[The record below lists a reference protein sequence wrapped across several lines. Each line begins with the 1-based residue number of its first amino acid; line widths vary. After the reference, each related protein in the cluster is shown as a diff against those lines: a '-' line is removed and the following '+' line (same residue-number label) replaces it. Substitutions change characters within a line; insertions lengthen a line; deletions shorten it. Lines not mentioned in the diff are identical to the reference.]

1 MTELFDIYD
10 EVGRRLGKM
19 PRDQVHRSGAWHR
32 AVNVF
37 LFNSEGYLLI
47 QQRSLAKDVCPLK
60 WDLSVAEHLQSGES
74 YLDAAHRGIQ
84 EELSLR
90 CDKLSPLG
98 SPTTH
103 QLVVPEQN
111 LKNCEFTQCYRGEV
125 NGEVNLDPVEVADWR
140 YVDIT
145 DLCEQLRSTPS
156 RFTPWFVELSRHV
169 GICQ

>member
-10 EVGRRLGKM
+10 EIGRWLGKM

-37 LFNSEGYLLI
+37 LFNSEGDLLI
-47 QQRSLAKDVCPLK
+47 QQRALAKDVCPLK
-60 WDLSVAEHLQSGES
+60 WDLSVAEHLQPGES
-74 YLDAAHRGIQ
+74 YLDAAHRGIK

-90 CDKLSPLG
+90 CGELSPLG

-103 QLVVPEQN
+103 QLVLPEQN

-140 YVDIT
+140 YVGIT

-156 RFTPWFVELSRHV
+156 HFTPWFVELSRHV
-169 GICQ
+169 GIYQ

>member
-10 EVGRRLGKM
+10 EVGGRLGKM
-19 PRDQVHRSGAWHR
+19 PRDQVHRSGVWHR

-37 LFNSEGYLLI
+37 LFNSEGDLLI
-47 QQRSLAKDVCPLK
+47 QQRAPAKDVCPLK

-74 YLDAAHRGIQ
+74 YLEAAHRGIQ

-90 CDKLSPLG
+90 CDELSLLG

-103 QLVVPEQN
+103 QLVLPEQN

-140 YVDIT
+140 YVGIT

-156 RFTPWFVELSRHV
+156 LFTPWFVELARHV
-169 GICQ
+169 GIDQ

>member
-10 EVGRRLGKM
+10 EVGGRLGKM
-19 PRDQVHRSGAWHR
+19 PRDQVHRSGVWHR

-37 LFNSEGYLLI
+37 LFNPDGDLLI
-47 QQRSLAKDVCPLK
+47 QQRAPAKEVCPLK
-60 WDLSVAEHLQSGES
+60 LDLSVAEHLQSGES
-74 YLDAAHRGIQ
+74 YLEAAHRGIQ

-90 CDKLSPLG
+90 CDELSLLG

-103 QLVVPEQN
+103 QLVLPEQN

-140 YVDIT
+140 YVGIT

-156 RFTPWFVELSRHV
+156 LFTPWFVELARHV
-169 GICQ
+169 GIYQ

>member
-10 EVGRRLGKM
+10 EIGRWLGKM

-37 LFNSEGYLLI
+37 LFNSEGDLLI
-47 QQRSLAKDVCPLK
+47 QQRALAKDVCPLK
-60 WDLSVAEHLQSGES
+60 WDLSVAEHLQPGES
-74 YLDAAHRGIQ
+74 YLDAAHRGIK

-90 CDKLSPLG
+90 CGELSPLG

-103 QLVVPEQN
+103 QLVLPEQN

-140 YVDIT
+140 YVGIT

-169 GICQ
+169 GIYQ

>member
-10 EVGRRLGKM
+10 EIGRRLGKM

-37 LFNSEGYLLI
+37 LFNSEGDLLI
-47 QQRSLAKDVCPLK
+47 QQRALAKDVCPLK
-60 WDLSVAEHLQSGES
+60 WDLSVAEHLQPGES

-90 CDKLSPLG
+90 CGELSPLG

-103 QLVVPEQN
+103 QLVLPEQN

-140 YVDIT
+140 YVGIT

-169 GICQ
+169 GIYQ

>member
-10 EVGRRLGKM
+10 EVGGRLGKM
-19 PRDQVHRSGAWHR
+19 PRDQVHRSGVWHR

-37 LFNSEGYLLI
+37 LFNPDGDLLI
-47 QQRSLAKDVCPLK
+47 QQRAPAKDVCPLK

-74 YLDAAHRGIQ
+74 YLEAAHRGIQ

-90 CDKLSPLG
+90 CDELSLLG

-103 QLVVPEQN
+103 QLVLPEQN

-140 YVDIT
+140 YVGIT

-169 GICQ
+169 GIYQ

>member
-10 EVGRRLGKM
+10 EVGGRLGKM
-19 PRDQVHRSGAWHR
+19 PRDQVHRSGVWHR

-37 LFNSEGYLLI
+37 LFNPDGDLLI
-47 QQRSLAKDVCPLK
+47 QQRAPAKDVCPLK

-74 YLDAAHRGIQ
+74 YLEAAHRGIQ
-84 EELSLR
+84 EELGLR
-90 CDKLSPLG
+90 CDELSLLG

-103 QLVVPEQN
+103 QLVLPEQN

-140 YVDIT
+140 YVNIT

-156 RFTPWFVELSRHV
+156 LFTPWFVELARHV
-169 GICQ
+169 GIYQ